1 MSEDE
6 NEERESDQIANTVRN
21 HVQMLLEDGVRD
33 AQTIQDTVLERTSIR
48 VNLDRIQEAIDE
60 RAEHLDMPMPDTP
73 CVMSEARF
81 DLDYGPT
88 LNDSPLEL
96 LDSQVS
102 VLSLYH
108 VWTQAD
114 DAEGHGWLFNGVYTS
129 TIREHPGLRDTIANV
144 VGYWLT
150 ARPWQ
155 GYPGDLRVEWHDEED
170 TDE

>member
-114 DAEGHGWLFNGVYTS
+114 DAEGSDLL
-129 TIREHPGLRDTIANV
+129 TISRCERISIGISSSRLR
-144 VGYWLT
+144 GRM
-150 ARPWQ
+150 ARPWLAAS
-155 GYPGDLRVEWHDEED
+155 LRSMS
-170 TDE
+170 